1 MNTTSVGI
9 GVLVLLYGL
18 IMLITRFTRP
28 EQHLRLGF
36 LQKVLGDRMGN
47 LIHVLVYIVA
57 PFALAYWLI
66 SHGLDGES
74 LKQIFTPPPR
84 P

>member
-1 MNTTSVGI
+1 
-9 GVLVLLYGL
+9 
-18 IMLITRFTRP
+18 MLITRFTRP

>member
-1 MNTTSVGI
+1 MNTTSVAI
-9 GVLVLLYGL
+9 GALVLIYG
-18 IMLITRFTRP
+18 IFMLITRFTRP

-36 LQKVLGDRMGN
+36 LQRVLGAKRGS
-47 LIHVLVYIVA
+47 IVHFIVYIVA
-57 PFALAYWLI
+57 PFALGWWLI
-66 SHGLDGES
+66 SHGLEGES